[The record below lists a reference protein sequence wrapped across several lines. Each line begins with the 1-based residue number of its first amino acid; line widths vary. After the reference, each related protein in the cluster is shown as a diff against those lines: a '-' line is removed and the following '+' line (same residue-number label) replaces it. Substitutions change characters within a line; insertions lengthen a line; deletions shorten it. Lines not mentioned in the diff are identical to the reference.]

1 MFFRKINVEPKR
13 HPVIIR
19 QKPIIV
25 VKKGIT
31 PEGHPF
37 KQTITES
44 GQKYLHQGKP
54 AGFSISKGMSYV
66 TGPNMK
72 VKRVPKKTGVKHLTL
87 KDIVENLMKGKKPG
101 IKRKVTK
108 KPAAKKK
115 VAKKKVVK
123 KKVAK
128 KPGVKKKVVKKK
140 VAKKKVFKK
149 KVSKKKVAKKPVVHK
164 KGFAYKKHP
173 SRKEYIKVQGK
184 KRLIH
189 KGNRGAEYYKLDG
202 KKHYIPT
209 IK

>member
-1 MFFRKINVEPKR
+1 MSNRKDTLLLLDKNLLLLL
-13 HPVIIR
+13 
-19 QKPIIV
+19 
-25 VKKGIT
+25 KKALR

-101 IKRKVTK
+101 IKRKVAK

-140 VAKKKVFKK
+140 VAKKKVAKK
-149 KVSKKKVAKKPVVHK
+149 KVVKKKVVKKKVAKKPVVHK